1 LKKLRVILLL
11 PLMLLGAFLVPIPA
25 HAATGVVSVN
35 GGALVTAPSSATT
48 VSVPIR
54 ISGSDN
60 LNGFDIQVYANI
72 NFTDAASVSLASS
85 ILGTGSAIVLECIDG
100 VLIAGTTCSATDGIG
115 VVHLAATEAL
125 GAPTVPGNGLLFTI
139 NYNIRGL
146 TPGTPITFQKGCTGT
161 SVSSGACVTVA
172 NGGAVPLSE
181 TVLPG
186 SFANQIDFTIAT
198 KFPKYSTPAST
209 SIGVGISYAS
219 LGGYQDILTESYAV
233 SPVGPT
239 CTFASGA
246 SGVDLTVSK
255 TGSDTLN
262 CSGPTGSYSVTVTAT
277 GQGIFTPPQPLL
289 KHSTTFPLAITPA
302 DFSVSL
308 SQSSVT
314 VSFGTSDPSTTIKVA
329 GVSGFGGVVSFTASS
344 ASGITGSAPTATL
357 TNDGSGY
364 STGSSTLTVSVG
376 SAVATGSY
384 TLTVTGMSGATS
396 HSATLT
402 VVVPSSDFSVF
413 AVPNSISAVRGG
425 TVALVLN
432 INSLGSLSGA
442 ATFTATVQPVP
453 GQQDSA
459 GLTNNITPAFAPA
472 TATLAAGGSLAIQ
485 FFASTI
491 GGDAAISA
499 GTATK
504 TGNYTSTITATIGGV
519 THSVPVKFNVEDF
532 SVGPGFCSGNNFVQ
546 TSPDSYDATIFT
558 NTTLTGGDIAGQT
571 IGTPCNSL
579 TITDQ
584 PNLIF
589 PYLSIFSSPAQILYV
604 QTNALG
610 GYVTDGFNG
619 LPSVS
624 AVNFALPG
632 RGIKVPQL
640 ASILGPKVPA
650 KACMVATFWP
660 NGTQIPYAYLAANGP
675 LILPDSGLFPFLGV
689 IDPAHFAGVSNW
701 GCRFDN
707 AAYPR
712 DVGNQPELNSFMNGF
727 GKGTGNFGLCFPN
740 FGPSTP
746 CDYQNVNNPDFWGV
760 TAMAL
765 QGTLPGD
772 YTFQQCANNGA
783 VQHCQTFGLTVVNAT
798 ILHQLVVRKSISF
811 SASGGSIPFKIG
823 VTNPSLTHTVF
834 AIVSVTGIGSFGDTF
849 SATSGLLTIS
859 PNANVNNVALS
870 ARITASEI
878 GETFTFSFS
887 IAVGTD
893 SNNLDGTST
902 EQSIQ
907 QTITIT
913 A

>member
-1 LKKLRVILLL
+1 
-11 PLMLLGAFLVPIPA
+11 M
-25 HAATGVVSVN
+25 
-35 GGALVTAPSSATT
+35 
-48 VSVPIR
+48 
-54 ISGSDN
+54 
-60 LNGFDIQVYANI
+60 
-72 NFTDAASVSLASS
+72 
-85 ILGTGSAIVLECIDG
+85 
-100 VLIAGTTCSATDGIG
+100 
-115 VVHLAATEAL
+115 
-125 GAPTVPGNGLLFTI
+125 
-139 NYNIRGL
+139 
-146 TPGTPITFQKGCTGT
+146 
-161 SVSSGACVTVA
+161 
-172 NGGAVPLSE
+172 
-181 TVLPG
+181 
-186 SFANQIDFTIAT
+186 
-198 KFPKYSTPAST
+198 
-209 SIGVGISYAS
+209 
-219 LGGYQDILTESYAV
+219 
-233 SPVGPT
+233 
-239 CTFASGA
+239 
-246 SGVDLTVSK
+246 
-255 TGSDTLN
+255 
-262 CSGPTGSYSVTVTAT
+262 
-277 GQGIFTPPQPLL
+277 
-289 KHSTTFPLAITPA
+289 
-302 DFSVSL
+302 
-308 SQSSVT
+308 
-314 VSFGTSDPSTTIKVA
+314 VA
-329 GVSGFGGVVSFTASS
+329 GVSGFSGTVSFAAST
-344 ASGITGSAPTATL
+344 SGITGSAPMATL

-364 STGSSTLTVSVG
+364 STATSTLTIAVG
-376 SAVATGSY
+376 SSVATGSY
-384 TLTVTGMSGATS
+384 SLTVTGTSGTTS
-396 HSATLT
+396 HSATIT
-402 VVVPSSDFSVF
+402 VVVPGSDFSIF
-413 AVPNSISAVRGG
+413 AVPDSISAVRGG

-432 INSLGSLSGA
+432 INSLGSLSGT
-442 ATFTATVQPVP
+442 ATFTANVQPVP

-459 GLTNNITPAFAPA
+459 GLTNNITPSFAPS
-472 TATLAAGGSLAIQ
+472 TATLTAGGSLAIQ

-491 GGDAAISA
+491 GGDAAINA

-504 TGNYTSTITATIGGV
+504 TGNYTAALTATIGGV
-519 THSVPVKFNVEDF
+519 THIVPIKFNVEDF

-546 TSPDSYDATIFT
+546 TSPDSYDATVFT

-610 GYVTDGFNG
+610 GYLTDGFNG

-640 ASILGPKVPA
+640 ASILGPNVPA
-650 KACMVATFWP
+650 KACMVPTFWA

-746 CDYQNVNNPDFWGV
+746 CDYKNINNPDFWGV

-765 QGTLPGD
+765 QGTLAGD
-772 YTFQQCANNGA
+772 YTFLQCANNGA
-783 VQHCQTFGLTVVNAT
+783 VQHCHSYGLTVLPAPV
-798 ILHQLVVRKSISF
+798 LHQLVVKKSISF
-811 SASGGSIPFKIG
+811 SASGGSIPFRIG
-823 VTNPSLTHTVF
+823 VTNPSLDHSVF
-834 AIVSVTGIGSFGDTF
+834 VVVSVTGIGSFGDTF
-849 SATSGLLTIS
+849 SATTGLLTIA

-870 ARITASEI
+870 APLTRSEI

-893 SNNLDGTST
+893 PNNLDGTST

-907 QTITIT
+907 QTITII